1 VHPCHW
7 ELDEPG
13 HPSSL
18 PSLSLSI
25 ADHAT
30 GTSQGTWKG
39 GARAI
44 KLASLTRLSQ
54 TKSVDGKSTVMDYL
68 IQVIA
73 KRSENGDLSSANA
86 LDIDQEL
93 GGIHIAKNIN
103 MPGAF
108 PLLSS
113 SSALFLTVPV
123 EVCREVEQLRSQL
136 INLSKEVSENSSQL
150 SLMEIQRLGDFI
162 AATDLQISELE
173 TLLAT
178 VSSQT
183 TELTVLFGEESD
195 SSAAINQI
203 LSLLSEF
210 LAAFTKAKETLE
222 KRAQMEKRRAASAS
236 AQILRRKSTV
246 VQES

>member
-1 VHPCHW
+1 
-7 ELDEPG
+7 
-13 HPSSL
+13 
-18 PSLSLSI
+18 
-25 ADHAT
+25 
-30 GTSQGTWKG
+30 
-39 GARAI
+39 
-44 KLASLTRLSQ
+44 
-54 TKSVDGKSTVMDYL
+54 
-68 IQVIA
+68 
-73 KRSENGDLSSANA
+73 
-86 LDIDQEL
+86 
-93 GGIHIAKNIN
+93 
-103 MPGAF
+103 
-108 PLLSS
+108 
-113 SSALFLTVPV
+113 
-123 EVCREVEQLRSQL
+123 VEQLRSQL

-162 AATDLQISELE
+162 ATTDLQISELE